1 MLRYL
6 RSAKVER
13 TARMEH
19 LSNYNYDHL
28 LRLISS
34 LGGPQKDTI
43 REMVRIWYKDSKITL
58 VIIEPEEEVGGAAT
72 ANHNILLGTWI

>member
-1 MLRYL
+1 MLRYM

-28 LRLISS
+28 LRIISS

-43 REMVRIWYKDSKITL
+43 CEVVRIWYKDSKITL
-58 VIIEPEEEVGGAAT
+58 VIIEPKEKIRGTAT
-72 ANHNILLGTWI
+72 ANHNILLGTRI